1 MNKPDNTAGKTTALI
16 ITAMSAFLTPLSLA
30 TVNVALPSIG
40 KEFSMNAISLSWV
53 AMAYIVAA
61 AIFLVPF
68 GRLADIYGM
77 KRVFLIGTCVFTLSS
92 FFMGIINTALM
103 LIVFRVIQG
112 IGAAMLFG
120 TGVAILS
127 HVFPIEERGRVL
139 GINVAAVYL
148 GLSFGPFIGGILT
161 QHLGWRSTFFLN
173 VPLGIMIIIATL
185 LKLKGEWAD
194 SRGEKFDL
202 IGSLIYALMLFAVMY
217 GFSHL
222 TTVSGI
228 AIIVAGFA
236 GGVFFVYWE
245 GRTAAPVLD
254 IELFKSNR
262 AFALSNI
269 AALINYSATFAVGFL
284 LSLYLQYIKGLS
296 PQGAG
301 FVLVSQPIVMA
312 VFSPIAGKISDRVE
326 PRIVAS
332 TGMALSALG
341 LFLFVFITDI
351 TPLWFIIMS
360 LVILGF
366 GFAFFSSP
374 NVNAIMSSV
383 ERKYYGIASSVLSTM
398 RLLGQT
404 FSMSIVMLLF
414 LLCMGKAEIL
424 PANYPCFLKS
434 VRIAFIFFGLL
445 STVGIFASLSRGK
458 LHHDMEIKDIKR

>member
-1 MNKPDNTAGKTTALI
+1 MNKPDKATGKTTALI

-53 AMAYIVAA
+53 AMAYIVSA

-77 KRVFLIGTCVFTLSS
+77 KKVFLIGTCIFTLSS
-92 FFMGIINTALM
+92 FFMGITNTARI
-103 LIVFRVIQG
+103 LIIFRVIQG

-173 VPLGIMIIIATL
+173 VPLGIMIIVGSL
-185 LKLKGEWAD
+185 WKLKEEWAD
-194 SRGEKFDL
+194 SRGEKFDV
-202 IGSLIYALMLFAVMY
+202 IGSCIYALMLFAIMY

-222 TTVSGI
+222 TSASGI
-228 AIIVAGFA
+228 VIIIAGFI
-236 GGVFFVYWE
+236 GVAVFVYWE
-245 GRTAAPVLD
+245 GRTAAPIID
-254 IELFKSNR
+254 IGLFKSNR
-262 AFALSNI
+262 AFTLSNM

-296 PQGAG
+296 PQAAG

-312 VFSPIAGKISDRVE
+312 VFSPIAGRISDRVE

-332 TGMALSALG
+332 SGMVLSALG
-341 LFLFVFITDI
+341 LFLFVFVSDS

-360 LVILGF
+360 LIILGF

-383 ERKYYGIASSVLSTM
+383 ERRFYGIASSVLATM

-404 FSMSIVMLLF
+404 FSMSIVMLIF
-414 LLCMGKAEIL
+414 LLYIGKVEIL
-424 PANYPCFLKS
+424 PAHYPYFLES
-434 VRIAFIFFGLL
+434 VRIAFIFFGTLCV
-445 STVGIFASLSRGK
+445 VGIFASLSRGN
-458 LHHDMEIKDIKR
+458 LHCDADKNVKK

>member
-1 MNKPDNTAGKTTALI
+1 MDKPDNTAGRTTALI

-77 KRVFLIGTCVFTLSS
+77 KRVFLIGTCIFTLSS
-92 FFMGIINTALM
+92 FFMGITGTPLM
-103 LIVFRVIQG
+103 LIIFRVVQG

-127 HVFPIEERGRVL
+127 HVFPLEERGRVL
-139 GINVAAVYL
+139 GINVASVYL

-161 QHLGWRSTFFLN
+161 QHLGWRSIFFLN
-173 VPLGIMIIIATL
+173 VPLGIMIIVSTL
-185 LKLKGEWAD
+185 WKLKGDWAD
-194 SRGEKFDL
+194 SRGEKFDF
-202 IGSLIYALMLFAVMY
+202 IGSCIYSAMIFAIMY

-222 TTVSGI
+222 TSASGI
-228 AIIVAGFA
+228 VIIVAGFA
-236 GGVFFVYWE
+236 GAVFFVYRE
-245 GRTAAPVLD
+245 GKITTPILD
-254 IELFKSNR
+254 IDLFKSNR

-296 PQGAG
+296 PQAAG

-312 VFSPIAGKISDRVE
+312 AFSPLAGRVSDKVE

-332 TGMALSALG
+332 VGMALSALG
-341 LFLFVFITDI
+341 LFLFVFITDT

-383 ERKYYGIASSVLSTM
+383 ERRFYGIASSVLSTM

-404 FSMSIVMLLF
+404 FSMSIVMLIF
-414 LLCMGKAEIL
+414 LLYIGKVEIL
-424 PANYPCFLKS
+424 PAHYPYFLKS
-434 VRIAFIFFGLL
+434 VRAAFIFFGVLCIA
-445 STVGIFASLSRGK
+445 GIFASLSRGK
-458 LHHDMEIKDIKR
+458 VRHDQEIEK